1 MSLSEEIRDN
11 AKKVH
16 TTEMKMSIGE
26 IISMYKEKEIV
37 IQPEF
42 QRLFRWKK
50 EQKSRFIE
58 SILIGIPIP
67 TIFVQQMSDGK
78 WEVIDG
84 LQRISTI
91 LEFVGILVDGDEN
104 LYPRLK
110 LNKTKFLPSL
120 DNMTYESFEDNNN
133 QNISETFF
141 DMETKLIFKRTP
153 LTIQIVKRESDN
165 ATKYELFDRLN
176 SGGSPLSGQEI
187 RNAIFLMENPDAIH
201 FIKDLAK
208 DNNFKEMTSL
218 SQKQLDEAFNDELIL
233 RFFVYSQN
241 PQKVTKS
248 SSVKRFLDS
257 YLRDD
262 LKKEDMANLKQK
274 FKEFF
279 EFLNLNFGYD
289 IFRRKNKRGNI
300 GEFKI
305 SKFEALVIGLFPYMN
320 NFENN
325 TECLKDKIENIEKET
340 WFRESSQQGSM
351 ANKRIASFIANAPK
365 YFKC

>member
-1 MSLSEEIRDN
+1 MSLSQEIRDN
-11 AKKVH
+11 SKKVH

-26 IISMYKEKEIV
+26 IISMYKEKEII

-67 TIFVQQMSDGK
+67 TIFVQQMDNGS

-91 LEFVGILVDGDEN
+91 LEFVGVLMNAEKE

-120 DNMTYESFEDNNN
+120 QNMTYESFSDN
-133 QNISETFF
+133 QNQEKSETFF
-141 DMETKLIFKRTP
+141 DMETKLVFKRTP
-153 LTIQIVKRESDN
+153 LSIQIVKRESDK

-187 RNAIFLMENPDAIH
+187 RNAIFLMENPEAIK
-201 FIKDLAK
+201 FIKKLAK
-208 DNNFKEMTSL
+208 NENFQELTSL
-218 SQKQLDEAFNDELIL
+218 SEKQLGEAFNDELVL

-241 PQKVTKS
+241 PQKVKKS

-257 YLRDD
+257 YLRED
-262 LKKEDMANLKQK
+262 LKNENMEALERQFNI
-274 FKEFF
+274 FF
-279 EFLNLNFGYD
+279 SFLNINFGYE
-289 IFRRKNKRGNI
+289 IFRRKNKRGYI

-305 SKFEALVIGLFPYMN
+305 SKFEALIIGLFPYIDTLDDN
-320 NFENN
+320 LP
-325 TECLKDKIENIEKET
+325 CLKEKVKNIEDEQWLK
-340 WFRESSQQGSM
+340 ESSQQGSM
-351 ANKRIASFIANAPK
+351 ANKRIATFIDNAPK
-365 YFKC
+365 YFRC